1 MTRNGRTT
9 RRDVLATGG
18 GLALAGLAGNALSEG
33 VGVRRGAPV
42 AMTRHGRV
50 RGYLDQGIK
59 VFKGVRYGADTST
72 RRFLPPAPPEPW
84 TDVREATSWGAASPQ
99 KSDEPNQSE
108 DCLFLNVWTPGLA
121 DGDRSGRGGRPVMV
135 YVHGGAHANGSGS
148 SPLYDGVNLC
158 RRGDVVVVT
167 LNHRLNVFGY
177 NGLGQLLPG
186 RFGASGSVG
195 NLDLILALEWVRDSI
210 AAFGGDPGNVTVLGQ
225 SGGGAK
231 LVTLMAMPRAAGLY
245 HRVITMSG
253 QHVTA
258 MGPQHAELRMRAV
271 LDHFGLSPERA
282 GELATMPAS
291 RLMEVLT
298 LKDPLEKGDMYF
310 WSVMDHGLLPR
321 HPFVPDAPR
330 ESGHIPMIIG
340 NTHDEFG
347 GGAAGG
353 PGAPEITWDNI
364 APRLAPEFVLD
375 LNAQYVVDWYRA
387 RFPQMTPRE
396 VFVAAATCG
405 RSRPGHLIQAEER
418 ARLNGPTWMY
428 QLDFASPVEPWR
440 GAYHGFDI
448 GLAFDNCDKPESKA
462 GTGPEARKAAEA
474 MSETFIAFARTGD
487 PNNAAIPRWDRYTLP
502 ERATMIFDVNSRAEN
517 DPRGDER
524 RLFQTAPFL
533 KQGT

>member
-1 MTRNGRTT
+1 MTLDLS
-9 RRDVLATGG
+9 RRAICTMGT
-18 GLALAGLAGNALSEG
+18 GLALSAMAGGG
-33 VGVRRGAPV
+33 VHAEAATPV
-42 AMTRHGRV
+42 AATRHGRV
-50 RGYLDQGIK
+50 RGYVDRDIK
-59 VFKGVRYGADTST
+59 VFKGVRYGADTGA
-72 RRFLPPAPPEPW
+72 RRFRPAEKPAAW
-84 TDVREATSWGAASPQ
+84 RGVADATAYGHASPQ
-99 KSDEPNQSE
+99 KSNEPDQSE
-108 DCLFLNVWTPGLA
+108 DCLFLNVWTPALA
-121 DGDRSGRGGRPVMV
+121 DGGARPVMV

-148 SPLYDGVNLC
+148 SPLYDGVALC

-167 LNHRLNVFGY
+167 VNHRLNVFGY
-177 NGLGQLLPG
+177 SGLGQLLG
-186 RFGASGSVG
+186 GEFAASGSVG
-195 NLDLILALEWVRDSI
+195 NLDLILALEWVRDNI
-210 AAFGGDPGNVTVLGQ
+210 ASFGGDPANVTVFGQ

-258 MGPQHAELRMRAV
+258 MGPQHAELRMRRF
-271 LDHFGLSPERA
+271 LDHLGLTADRA
-282 GELATMPAS
+282 AELATLPAG
-291 RLMEVLT
+291 RLVEALQMA
-298 LKDPLEKGDMYF
+298 DPLEKGGIYF
-310 WSVMDHGLLPR
+310 HSVMDHDTLPR

-330 ESGHIPMIIG
+330 ESGQIPTMIG

-375 LNAQYVVDWYRA
+375 LNARYVVDWYRA

-418 ARLNGPTWMY
+418 AKLNGPTWMY

-448 GLAFDNCDKPESKA
+448 GLAFDNCDK
-462 GTGPEARKAAEA
+462 TEARAGAGPDARRVAEA

-502 ERATMIFDVNSRAEN
+502 ERATMIFDVNSRSEN
-517 DPRGDER
+517 DPRADER

>member
-1 MTRNGRTT
+1 MVEHT
-9 RRDVLATGG
+9 RRTVCALGG
-18 GLALAGLAGNALSEG
+18 GLAVAAMGGG
-33 VGVRRGAPV
+33 VQAQGAAPV
-42 AMTRHGRV
+42 ATTRHGRV
-50 RGYLDQGIK
+50 RGYLDGDIK
-59 VFKGVRYGADTST
+59 VFKGVRYGADTAP
-72 RRFLPPAPPEPW
+72 RRFQPPVPPQAW
-84 TDVREATSWGAASPQ
+84 DGIVEATAYGHASPQ
-99 KSDEPNQSE
+99 KSDEPDQDE
-108 DCLFLNVWTPGLA
+108 DCLFLNVWTPALA
-121 DGDRSGRGGRPVMV
+121 DGGRRPVMV

-148 SPLYDGVNLC
+148 SPLYDGAALC

-177 NGLGQLLPG
+177 NGLGQLLG
-186 RFGASGSVG
+186 GAYAASGSVG

-210 AAFGGDPGNVTVLGQ
+210 ANFGGDPQNVTVFGQ
-225 SGGGAK
+225 SGGGGK

-258 MGPQHAELRMRAV
+258 MGPRHAELRMRRV
-271 LDHFGLSPERA
+271 LDHFGLTPERA
-282 GELATMPAS
+282 GELATLPTG
-291 RLMEVLT
+291 RLKEAL
-298 LKDPLEKGDMYF
+298 LLDDPIEKGDMYF
-310 WSVMDHGLLPR
+310 WSVMDHDTLPR

-330 ESGHIPMIIG
+330 ESGDIPLMIG

-364 APRLAPEFVLD
+364 AGRLAPQMVLD
-375 LNAQYVVDWYRA
+375 LNARYVVDWYRA
-387 RFPQMTPRE
+387 RFPRMTPRE
-396 VFVAAATCG
+396 VFVAAVTCG

-418 ARLNGPTWMY
+418 AKLNGPTWMY

-448 GLAFDNCDKPESKA
+448 GLVFDNCDKPGSKA
-462 GTGPEARKAAEA
+462 GTGAEARKVAEA

-487 PNNAAIPRWDRYTLP
+487 PNNARIPAWGRYTLP
-502 ERATMIFDVNSRAEN
+502 ERTTMIFDVDSRVEN
-517 DPRGDER
+517 DPRADER

-533 KQGT
+533 KLGT

>member
-1 MTRNGRTT
+1 MVEHT
-9 RRDVLATGG
+9 RRTVCALGG
-18 GLALAGLAGNALSEG
+18 GLAVAAMGGG
-33 VGVRRGAPV
+33 VQAQGAAPV
-42 AMTRHGRV
+42 ATTRHGQV
-50 RGYLDQGIK
+50 RGYLDGDIK
-59 VFKGVRYGADTST
+59 VFKGVRYGADTAM
-72 RRFLPPAPPEPW
+72 RRFQPPVPPEAW
-84 TDVREATSWGAASPQ
+84 GGIVEATSYGHASPQ
-99 KSDEPNQSE
+99 KSDEADQDE
-108 DCLFLNVWTPGLA
+108 DCLFLNVWTPALA
-121 DGDRSGRGGRPVMV
+121 DGGRRPVMV

-148 SPLYDGVNLC
+148 SPLYDGAALC

-177 NGLGQLLPG
+177 NGLGQLLG
-186 RFGASGSVG
+186 GAYAASGSVG

-210 AAFGGDPGNVTVLGQ
+210 ANFGGDPGNVTVFGQ
-225 SGGGAK
+225 SGGGGK

-258 MGPQHAELRMRAV
+258 MGPRHAELRMRRV
-271 LDHFGLSPERA
+271 LDHFGLTPERA
-282 GELATMPAS
+282 GELATLPTE
-291 RLMEVLT
+291 RLKEAL
-298 LKDPLEKGDMYF
+298 LLDDPIEKGDMYF
-310 WSVMDHGLLPR
+310 WSVMDHAALPR

-330 ESGHIPMIIG
+330 ESGHIPLLIG

-364 APRLAPEFVLD
+364 AERLAPQMVLD
-375 LNAQYVVDWYRA
+375 LNARFVVDWYRA
-387 RFPQMTPRE
+387 RFPEMTSRE
-396 VFVAAATCG
+396 VFVAAVTCG

-418 ARLNGPTWMY
+418 AKLNGPTWMY

-448 GLAFDNCDKPESKA
+448 GLAFDNCDKPGSKA
-462 GTGPEARKAAEA
+462 GTGAEARKVAEA

-487 PNNAAIPRWDRYTLP
+487 PNNARIPAWGRYTLP
-502 ERATMIFDVNSRAEN
+502 ERATMIFDVDSRVEN
-517 DPRGDER
+517 DPRADER

-533 KQGT
+533 KLGT

>member
-9 RRDVLATGG
+9 RRGVLAGAG
-18 GLALAGLAGNALSEG
+18 GLALAGLAGIGWTAERASPLG
-33 VGVRRGAPV
+33 
-42 AMTRHGRV
+42 MTRHGPV
-50 RGYLDQGIK
+50 RGYEDRGIK
-59 VFKGVRYGADTST
+59 VFKGVRYGADAATF
-72 RRFLPPAPPEPW
+72 RFRPPVAPENW
-84 TDVREATSWGAASPQ
+84 TEASEALTYGHASLQ
-99 KSDEPNQSE
+99 KSDEADQAE

-121 DGDRSGRGGRPVMV
+121 DGGKRPVMV

-167 LNHRLNVFGY
+167 LNHRLNIFGY

-186 RFGASGSVG
+186 EFGASGSVG

-210 AAFGGDPGNVTVLGQ
+210 AAFGGDPGNVTVFGQ
-225 SGGGAK
+225 SGGGGK
-231 LVTLMAMPRAAGLY
+231 LVTLMAMPKAAGLY
-245 HRVITMSG
+245 HRLITMSG

-258 MGPQHAELRMRAV
+258 MGPQHAELRTRRV
-271 LDHFGLSPERA
+271 LDHFGLPLERA
-282 GELATMPAS
+282 GELAILPAG
-291 RLMEVLT
+291 RLMEALT
-298 LKDPLEKGDMYF
+298 LKDPIEKGEMYF
-310 WSVMDHGLLPR
+310 WSVMDHDTLPR

-330 ESGHIPMIIG
+330 ESAHIPMIIG

-353 PGAPEITWDNI
+353 PGAPAITWDTI
-364 APRLAPEFVLD
+364 APRLAPQFVLD
-375 LNAQYVVDWYRA
+375 LNAQYVVDWYR
-387 RFPQMTPRE
+387 RTFPQMTPRE
-396 VFVAAATCG
+396 VFVAAVTCG

-448 GLAFDNCDKPESKA
+448 GLAFDNIDKVEA
-462 GTGPEARKAAEA
+462 RATGPEARRAADA

-502 ERATMIFDVNSRAEN
+502 ERATMIFDANSRAEN
-517 DPRGDER
+517 DPRADER

>member
-210 AAFGGDPGNVTVLGQ
+210 AAFGGDPGNVTVFGQ